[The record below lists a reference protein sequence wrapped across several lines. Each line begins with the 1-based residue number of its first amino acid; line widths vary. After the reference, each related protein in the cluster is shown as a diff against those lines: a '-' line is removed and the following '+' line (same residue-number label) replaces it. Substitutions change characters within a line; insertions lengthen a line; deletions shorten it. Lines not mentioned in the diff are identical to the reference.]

1 MKKIYCLLLLS
12 LSISNANAINLDKD
26 INVSPIFSAQL
37 MSPDIEDPQFITES
51 KTYFDT
57 QLGVKANYQDYNII
71 AQTNR
76 ILNKEQV
83 MNVIARQSGTP
94 LSARIETT
102 IDTVRV
108 GKQFGKF
115 LPTINIANVQVAE
128 TISSGTYILG
138 KRKNSMIVPAG
149 SLYYLFDKNFSIS
162 VDYYPQIKEVYVNR
176 AVAISTNYTF

>member
-12 LSISNANAINLDKD
+12 LSVSNANAININKD

-51 KTYFDT
+51 KTYFDA
-57 QLGVKANYQDYNII
+57 QMGIKANYKAYNII

-76 ILNKEQV
+76 VLNKEQV
-83 MNVIARQSGTP
+83 MNVITRDGGVP
-94 LSARIETT
+94 LSAKIQTT
-102 IDTVRV
+102 IDTVRF
-108 GKQFGKF
+108 GRQFGKF

-128 TISSGTYILG
+128 TISSGPYILG

-149 SLYYLFDKNFSIS
+149 SLYYIVDKNFSLS
-162 VDYYPQIKEVYVNR
+162 VDYYPQLKEVYVDR
-176 AVAISTNYTF
+176 AVAISANYSF

>member
-1 MKKIYCLLLLS
+1 
-12 LSISNANAINLDKD
+12 
-26 INVSPIFSAQL
+26 
-37 MSPDIEDPQFITES
+37 
-51 KTYFDT
+51 
-57 QLGVKANYQDYNII
+57 
-71 AQTNR
+71 
-76 ILNKEQV
+76 
-83 MNVIARQSGTP
+83 
-94 LSARIETT
+94 
-102 IDTVRV
+102 
-108 GKQFGKF
+108 